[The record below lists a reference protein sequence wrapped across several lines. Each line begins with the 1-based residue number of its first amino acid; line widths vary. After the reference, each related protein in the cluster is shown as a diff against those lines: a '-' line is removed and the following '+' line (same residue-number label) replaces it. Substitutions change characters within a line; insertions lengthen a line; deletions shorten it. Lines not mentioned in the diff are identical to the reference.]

1 MAEKKD
7 TPAGSGFWQII
18 FPSILSGIVIV
29 LVCVWI
35 VIGAG
40 HGNVSRFAEISTVL
54 LVLPVLF
61 FSLIVLIILGV
72 SIVLVSRL
80 MGWIPPVTQRILEF
94 LVRVQE
100 GVKKVTDIVAQ
111 PVIRPSA
118 LLGGFRNMI
127 SNDKS
132 RYRIE

>member
-1 MAEKKD
+1 MNEKKG

-18 FPSILSGIVIV
+18 FPSLVAAITII
-29 LVCVWI
+29 LVCVW
-35 VIGAG
+35 VVLDAG
-40 HGNVSRFAEISTVL
+40 NESISRFSEISTVL
-54 LVLPVLF
+54 LVLPILF
-61 FSLIVLIILGV
+61 FSLIVLIILGA

-100 GVKKVTDIVAQ
+100 GVKKMTDIVAQ

-118 LLGGFRNMI
+118 MIEAIRHII